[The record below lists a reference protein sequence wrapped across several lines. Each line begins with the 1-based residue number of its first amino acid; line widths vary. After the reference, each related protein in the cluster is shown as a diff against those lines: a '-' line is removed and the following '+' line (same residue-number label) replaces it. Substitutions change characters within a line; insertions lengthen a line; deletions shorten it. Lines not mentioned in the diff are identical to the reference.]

1 MQLIHK
7 TTKKHIAVILLF
19 LIFSIIFR
27 STGISSL
34 PDSLDPYDE
43 SGYLYDAKLINQGRV
58 PYKDFFLAHPPLFI
72 YLLSFF
78 FKVTPNI
85 SYIHFANILILSSIV
100 VFIYLISFQI
110 TKKNK
115 VALLSSFLYTFSFL
129 IFFYSKTLFI
139 EPIISLLLISSL
151 YLYFQKE
158 KIATYL
164 FIILSSIA
172 PLAKIPAFL
181 QNISLIIKNFFTRK
195 RLFCKENKPVFVS
208 IFISI
213 AILLVLSFL
222 VPNFYQDTIE
232 FHRIRNYQMPFLE
245 QKVPNVIGLAEKEWA
260 IFLTGFIGC
269 LYFIFKKT
277 AKEQVKAISYIC
289 FISSTF
295 FIGVFKVFCWHYL
308 MPVLPLFCIISSL
321 FITKLSEKI
330 QKLKF
335 KNNFISS
342 VTKKYLVFL
351 IIILYILLT
360 YKHVSDIIEYQ
371 KKSSE
376 IAKDIVENIRKAPGD
391 TIYTAYPMFAVLA
404 EKEVPFWYY
413 ANDTY
418 AASQLDI
425 PVEDS
430 VEIFKKSDIIM
441 FNYRTRSHLLKEAEE
456 WVEENCDLIYK
467 REDVELYLNKG
478 K

>member
-213 AILLVLSFL
+213 AILLVL
-222 VPNFYQDTIE
+222 
-232 FHRIRNYQMPFLE
+232 
-245 QKVPNVIGLAEKEWA
+245 
-260 IFLTGFIGC
+260 
-269 LYFIFKKT
+269 
-277 AKEQVKAISYIC
+277 
-289 FISSTF
+289 
-295 FIGVFKVFCWHYL
+295 
-308 MPVLPLFCIISSL
+308 
-321 FITKLSEKI
+321 
-330 QKLKF
+330 
-335 KNNFISS
+335 
-342 VTKKYLVFL
+342 
-351 IIILYILLT
+351 
-360 YKHVSDIIEYQ
+360 
-371 KKSSE
+371 
-376 IAKDIVENIRKAPGD
+376 
-391 TIYTAYPMFAVLA
+391 
-404 EKEVPFWYY
+404 
-413 ANDTY
+413 
-418 AASQLDI
+418 
-425 PVEDS
+425 
-430 VEIFKKSDIIM
+430 
-441 FNYRTRSHLLKEAEE
+441 
-456 WVEENCDLIYK
+456 
-467 REDVELYLNKG
+467 
-478 K
+478 